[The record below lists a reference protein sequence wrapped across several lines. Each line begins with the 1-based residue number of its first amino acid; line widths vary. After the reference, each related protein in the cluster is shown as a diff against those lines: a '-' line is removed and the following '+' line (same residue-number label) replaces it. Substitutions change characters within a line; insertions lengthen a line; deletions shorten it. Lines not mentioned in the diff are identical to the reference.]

1 MTIPERLTAYFMDD
15 IAGKDV
21 TDSLKRNLSHTL
33 AITPPTAVDP
43 LLENFFNYDFFTG
56 RQIVPDYLKGTGDL
70 AYRPQTDTLSKVI
83 GDELNISPL
92 YVENLFRSYSGTL
105 GSWIMMAT
113 DSLIR
118 EGLTDAER
126 VKFGIDRLPVVGTFL
141 LPAEGSNFENQ
152 FYSMK
157 KDVDDLVKTFRQI
170 EQQAVDKGD
179 LYVLGM
185 LDEYQVGYM
194 DALKNLQSE
203 LTRTADQLKKIRN
216 FEAQIVNSTTLS
228 AEEKKAQLD
237 NIRATKNDLLKGI
250 PEQRKFYLEEFR
262 ERAVVR

>member
-1 MTIPERLTAYFMDD
+1 M
-15 IAGKDV
+15 
-21 TDSLKRNLSHTL
+21 
-33 AITPPTAVDP
+33 
-43 LLENFFNYDFFTG
+43 
-56 RQIVPDYLKGTGDL
+56 
-70 AYRPQTDTLSKVI
+70 
-83 GDELNISPL
+83 

-105 GSWIMMAT
+105 GSWVMMAT

-203 LTRTADQLKKIRN
+203 LTRTADQLKEIRN

>member
-1 MTIPERLTAYFMDD
+1 
-15 IAGKDV
+15 
-21 TDSLKRNLSHTL
+21 
-33 AITPPTAVDP
+33 
-43 LLENFFNYDFFTG
+43 
-56 RQIVPDYLKGTGDL
+56 
-70 AYRPQTDTLSKVI
+70 
-83 GDELNISPL
+83 
-92 YVENLFRSYSGTL
+92 
-105 GSWIMMAT
+105 MMAT

-126 VKFGIDRLPVVGTFL
+126 VKFGSDRLPGVGTFL

-203 LTRTADQLKKIRN
+203 LTRTADQLKEIRN
-216 FEAQIVNSTTLS
+216 LEAQIVNSTTLS

>member
-1 MTIPERLTAYFMDD
+1 
-15 IAGKDV
+15 
-21 TDSLKRNLSHTL
+21 
-33 AITPPTAVDP
+33 
-43 LLENFFNYDFFTG
+43 
-56 RQIVPDYLKGTGDL
+56 
-70 AYRPQTDTLSKVI
+70 
-83 GDELNISPL
+83 
-92 YVENLFRSYSGTL
+92 
-105 GSWIMMAT
+105 MMAT

-203 LTRTADQLKKIRN
+203 LTRTADQLKEIRN
-216 FEAQIVNSTTLS
+216 LEAQIVNSTTLS